1 MTLTSLTYTYQLTF
15 IYYHKIKNNL
25 KAYHII
31 LIASCQDQ
39 GVGTVIA
46 PAVNTGY
53 MWPVD
58 SRFTD
63 LERPNNLKKVI
74 AGLNIYWLCTEY
86 ATFSLTAAIQLSS
99 CVTDLHSE
107 FPQGADGDT
116 GDWAIVVGRNDG
128 ALLGSTNTGHSLERE
143 E

>member
-1 MTLTSLTYTYQLTF
+1 MTSLTYPHIYILTQV
-15 IYYHKIKNNL
+15 KIKNNL

-63 LERPNNLKKVI
+63 LERPNNFKKLLLAKTFI
-74 AGLNIYWLCTEY
+74 GY
-86 ATFSLTAAIQLSS
+86 APSMQHFL
-99 CVTDLHSE
+99 
-107 FPQGADGDT
+107 
-116 GDWAIVVGRNDG
+116 
-128 ALLGSTNTGHSLERE
+128 
-143 E
+143 